1 MNNFIIL
8 TPTFNDWK
16 SLSKLLFEIDK
27 NIAGLKG
34 NFRTLVINDAS
45 TLKPKLNLK
54 NVKHL
59 RKIKIITL
67 KKNLGSQKS
76 ICLGLKYLKKK
87 KTKAIITIIDSDGED
102 DPKKIKT
109 LINLAK
115 KNPNSIIT
123 ANRLKRTE
131 NIFFKFLYK
140 LHLLITF
147 LLTGRYIDFGNYCSF
162 NSSNLKKLLLN
173 ANLWLACSAGI
184 KKNCSSLKSYYMSRR
199 KRYFDSS
206 KAKFSFLFEH
216 SLNVISVFKSDVQRN
231 CLIFCLILLLIFIFI
246 KKLIIFAAIIAII
259 ILNIVIY
266 YQSKKIYNFHN
277 CLNLIKHIK
286 KY

>member
-67 KKNLGSQKS
+67 KRNLGSQKS

-102 DPKKIKT
+102 DPKKIKK

-147 LLTGRYIDFGNYCSF
+147 LLTGKYIDFGNYCSF
-162 NSSNLKKLLLN
+162 NSSNLKKLLSN

-184 KKNCSSLKSYYMSRR
+184 TKNCSSLKSYYIDRK

-216 SLNVISVFKSDVQRN
+216 SLNIISVFKSDVRRN
-231 CLIFCLILLLIFIFI
+231 CFIFCLILLLIYISV
-246 KKLIIFAAIIAII
+246 KKLIILAVIIAII

>member
-102 DPKKIKT
+102 DPKNIKK
-109 LINLAK
+109 LINLAQ

-199 KRYFDSS
+199 KRYFDTS
-206 KAKFSFLFEH
+206 KAKFSFLFGH

-231 CLIFCLILLLIFIFI
+231 CLIFCLILLLIFIFV
-246 KKLIIFAAIIAII
+246 KKLIFLAAIIAII

>member
-102 DPKKIKT
+102 DPKKIKK

-123 ANRLKRTE
+123 ANRLNRTE

-246 KKLIIFAAIIAII
+246 KKLIIFAAIIFII

>member
-16 SLSKLLFEIDK
+16 SLNKLLFEIDK

-67 KKNLGSQKS
+67 KRNLGSQKS

-102 DPKKIKT
+102 DPKKIKK

-184 KKNCSSLKSYYMSRR
+184 KKKL
-199 KRYFDSS
+199 
-206 KAKFSFLFEH
+206 
-216 SLNVISVFKSDVQRN
+216 Q
-231 CLIFCLILLLIFIFI
+231 FI
-246 KKLIIFAAIIAII
+246 KI
-259 ILNIVIY
+259 ILY
-266 YQSKKIYNFHN
+266 E
-277 CLNLIKHIK
+277 
-286 KY
+286 

>member
-102 DPKKIKT
+102 DPKKIKK

-147 LLTGRYIDFGNYCSF
+147 LLTGKYIDFGNYCSF

-184 KKNCSSLKSYYMSRR
+184 KKNCSSLKSYYIDRK

-216 SLNVISVFKSDVQRN
+216 SLNIISVFKSDVQRN
-231 CLIFCLILLLIFIFI
+231 SFIFCLILLLIFISV
-246 KKLIIFAAIIAII
+246 KKLIIFSAIITII

>member
-27 NIAGLKG
+27 NIASLKG
-34 NFRTLVINDAS
+34 NFKTLIIDDAS

-76 ICLGLKYLKKK
+76 ICLGLKYLQKK

-102 DPKKIKT
+102 DPKNIKK
-109 LINLAK
+109 LINFAK

-140 LHLLITF
+140 FHLFITF

-162 NSSNLKKLLLN
+162 NSSNLKKLLSN
-173 ANLWLACSAGI
+173 GNLWLACSAGI
-184 KKNCSSLKSYYMSRR
+184 KKNCSSLKSYYMGRR
-199 KRYFDSS
+199 KRYFDTS
-206 KAKFSFLFEH
+206 KVKFSFLFEH
-216 SLNVISVFKSDVQRN
+216 SLNIISVFKTDVQKN
-231 CLIFCLILLLIFIFI
+231 CFIFCLILLLIFMFV
-246 KKLIIFAAIIAII
+246 KKLIIFSAIVAII
-259 ILNIVIY
+259 IFNIVIY
-266 YQSKKIYNFHN
+266 YQNKKKYSFHN
-277 CLNLIKHIK
+277 CLNFIKHIK

>member
-27 NIAGLKG
+27 NVADLKG
-34 NFRTLVINDAS
+34 NFSTLIINDAS
-45 TLKPKLNLK
+45 TLSPKLNLK
-54 NVKHL
+54 GIKHL
-59 RKIKIITL
+59 KKIKILTL

-76 ICLGLKYLKKK
+76 ICLGLKYLKSK

-102 DPKKIKT
+102 DPKKIKK
-109 LINLAK
+109 LINLAQ

-123 ANRLKRTE
+123 ANRLKRKE
-131 NIFFKFLYK
+131 NILFKFLYK
-140 LHLLITF
+140 FHLLITF

-184 KKNCSSLKSYYMSRR
+184 KKNCSSLKSCYMSRR
-199 KRYFDSS
+199 KRYFELS
-206 KAKFSFLFEH
+206 KVKFSFLFEH

-231 CLIFCLILLLIFIFI
+231 CLVFCLILLSIFIFA
-246 KKLIIFAAIIAII
+246 KKLIIFPIIIAII
-259 ILNIVIY
+259 FLNILIY

>member
-34 NFRTLVINDAS
+34 NFKTLIINDAS

-87 KTKAIITIIDSDGED
+87 KTKAIITIMDSDGED
-102 DPKKIKT
+102 NPKKIKK

-147 LLTGRYIDFGNYCSF
+147 LLTGKYIDFGNYCSF
-162 NSSNLKKLLLN
+162 NSSNLKKLLSN

-184 KKNCSSLKSYYMSRR
+184 TKNCTSLKSYYIDRK
-199 KRYFDSS
+199 KRYFESS
-206 KAKFSFLFEH
+206 KAKFSFLFQH
-216 SLNVISVFKSDVQRN
+216 ALNIISVFKSDVQRN
-231 CLIFCLILLLIFIFI
+231 CLIFCLILLLIFISV
-246 KKLIIFAAIIAII
+246 KKLIILAVIIAII

>member
-102 DPKKIKT
+102 DPKKIKK

-147 LLTGRYIDFGNYCSF
+147 LLTGKYIDFGNYCSF

-184 KKNCSSLKSYYMSRR
+184 TKNCSSLKSYYIGRK

-206 KAKFSFLFEH
+206 KAKYSFLFEH
-216 SLNVISVFKSDVQRN
+216 SLNIISVFKSDVRRN
-231 CLIFCLILLLIFIFI
+231 CFIFCLILLLIFISV
-246 KKLIIFAAIIAII
+246 KKLIILAVIIAII